1 VGKDEPAE
9 FRIANDVTVQMAFA
23 CDDFSTDPFQRVT
36 FHNVAERI
44 NSTIFP
50 ATTGMLFVV
59 FGFQRSM
66 PGFLM
71 QCRVEILPSQG
82 DPIASQAIAD
92 MAFRPDQM
100 SQRAVVGFGGV
111 TWPTAGLYTV
121 RFTSRGKT
129 IASFTIELAAV
140 QPPPPSSQFSPPQ

>member
-1 VGKDEPAE
+1 MGKDEPVE
-9 FRIANDVTVQMAFA
+9 FRIANDVNVQMAFA

-36 FHNVAERI
+36 FHNIAERI
-44 NSTIFP
+44 NSPIFP

-71 QCRVEILPSQG
+71 QCRVEILPAHG
-82 DPIASQAIAD
+82 EPIATQAIAD

-100 SQRAVVGFGGV
+100 SQRAIVGFGGV
-111 TWPTAGLYTV
+111 TWPNPGLYTV
-121 RFTSRGKT
+121 RFTSRAKT
-129 IASFTIELAAV
+129 ISSFTLELAAV
-140 QPPPPSSQFSPPQ
+140 QPPTSGQFPPPQ